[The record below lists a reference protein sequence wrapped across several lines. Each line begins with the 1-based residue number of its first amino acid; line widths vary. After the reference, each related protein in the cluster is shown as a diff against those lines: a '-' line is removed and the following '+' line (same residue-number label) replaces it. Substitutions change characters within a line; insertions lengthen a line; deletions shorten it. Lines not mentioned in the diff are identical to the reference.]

1 MAIRR
6 RILFIAKDLS
16 YGGAERALIDLLS
29 SLSVDS
35 ENDISLFLYEHKG
48 KWINSVPERVR
59 LLNANRNYSLN
70 MSSVS
75 NKLMFLRFKKVF
87 VELVIRI
94 VLEFVNNTKS
104 KSWISQVLR
113 ARFSWDYDKL
123 EGEYD
128 LACTFLGPFDVLD
141 YVNARVKMGWLH
153 TDHSHLISWRW
164 LELKM
169 YRKADIIVHVGENA
183 LNSFLLKFPEL
194 DNKSEIIEN
203 VLDCNSI
210 IEKSVVEPLELSN
223 CIKIVSVG
231 RLVRPKGFDKIP
243 LIAKALTDLGLNFEW
258 IIIGDGPLMK
268 DLMLETKSLGI
279 DQSVSFIG
287 FDNNP
292 YRYMRWAEYCIQPSL
307 YEGKSIAVRE
317 ALLLG
322 CQVLV
327 PDFEIYISHANP
339 NYKVFNSYNF
349 VDEVA
354 FFVANNDLRNVK
366 NNGRIY
372 EEKITSITINT
383 IYEKVV

>member
-29 SLSVDS
+29 ALSVDG

-48 KWINSVPERVR
+48 KWINSVPEGVR
-59 LLNANRNYSLN
+59 LLDANRNYSLN
-70 MSSVS
+70 MTSVS
-75 NKLMFLRFKKVF
+75 NKLKSLCLKKVF

-94 VLEFVNNTKS
+94 ILGFVKKTKS
-104 KSWISQVLR
+104 QSWISQVLR
-113 ARFSWDYDKL
+113 ARFSWDYDKI

-128 LACTFLGPFDVLD
+128 LACTFLGPFNALD

-169 YRKADIIVHVGENA
+169 YRKADIIAHVGENA
-183 LNSFLLKFPEL
+183 LKSFLLKFPEL
-194 DNKSEIIEN
+194 DYKSEIIEN

-210 IEKSVVEPLELSN
+210 IEKSLVEPLELSN
-223 CIKIVSVG
+223 CIKIISVG
-231 RLVRPKGFDKIP
+231 RLVRQKGFDKIP
-243 LIAKALTDLGLNFEW
+243 LIAKALTELKVNFEW

-268 DLMLETKSLGI
+268 NLMFETKSLGI
-279 DQSVSFIG
+279 DKSVSFIG

-292 YRYMRWAEYCIQPSL
+292 YRYMRWAEFCIQPSL

-339 NYKVFNSYNF
+339 NYKVFNSCNF
-349 VDEVA
+349 VDDVVL
-354 FFVANNDLRNVK
+354 FIANNNMK
-366 NNGRIY
+366 NIENNGRVY
-372 EEKITSITINT
+372 EEDITSITINT
-383 IYEKVV
+383 IYEKVL